1 MTQSGLGD
9 EAWLLDQAGFPA
21 EPGADVA
28 AAATNAARMRELL
41 SSAFLAYEVAD
52 GLSLNCSDVRRLR
65 RERALWAINVGRLWL
80 FPRSQF
86 EIGHGRP
93 LFQIAG
99 LDRVLQA
106 LPATLHPLAV
116 DRFLHTC
123 QPDLHFHA
131 PTTPLEW
138 LRAEGDVGLAVDVAV
153 TADWYGR

>member
-9 EAWLLDQAGFPA
+9 QAWLLDQAGLPA

-28 AAATNAARMRELL
+28 AATTNAARMRELL
-41 SSAFLAYEVAD
+41 GSAFPAEEVAD
-52 GLSLNCSDVRRLR
+52 GLSLNASGVRRLR
-65 RERALWAINVGRLWL
+65 RDRALWAINAGRSWL

-86 EIGHGRP
+86 EIEHGLP
-93 LFQIAG
+93 LRQISG

-123 QPDLHFHA
+123 QPDLYLHEPMTA
-131 PTTPLEW
+131 LEW

-153 TADWYGR
+153 RANWYG